1 MKKFEG
7 IGAKRNK
14 LFCMEVAHPLKNAI
28 VYMFPQNFVCILSLN
43 LNPMQMKASP
53 QQLNMNVKNEEKTPL
68 VIPRLL

>member
-7 IGAKRNK
+7 MGAKRNK
-14 LFCMEVAHPLKNAI
+14 LFCMEVAHPLQNAI

-53 QQLNMNVKNEEKTPL
+53 QQLNMNVIKMKKKHL
-68 VIPRLL
+68 

>member
-7 IGAKRNK
+7 MGAKRNK
-14 LFCMEVAHPLKNAI
+14 LFCLEVAHPLNNAI

-53 QQLNMNVKNEEKTPL
+53 QQLNMNMRQPKL
-68 VIPRLL
+68 SA